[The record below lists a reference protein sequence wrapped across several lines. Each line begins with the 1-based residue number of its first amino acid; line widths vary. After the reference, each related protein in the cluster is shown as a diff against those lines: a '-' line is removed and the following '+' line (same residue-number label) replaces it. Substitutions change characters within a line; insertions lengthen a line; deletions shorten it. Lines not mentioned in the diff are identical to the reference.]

1 MKIRNG
7 FVTNSS
13 SSSFIITNKT
23 TDKLKLSDIAKSM
36 REDYIK
42 SNFQKLWGLYFS
54 QDEISV
60 DRFMNTA
67 VVDDED
73 LVLPIDKPITVEFWD
88 NIQCGGVFQT
98 FINDYVKNTYE
109 NSMVSIQWLESN
121 H

>member
-23 TDKLKLSDIAKSM
+23 DRKLKLTDIAKSM
-36 REDYIK
+36 LEDYVK
-42 SNFQKLWGLYFS
+42 SNFQKEWGLYFS
-54 QDEISV
+54 QDELSIDKFV
-60 DRFMNTA
+60 NTA
-67 VVDDED
+67 TVDDED
-73 LVLPIDKPITVEFWD
+73 LILSTDNPITVEFWD

-98 FINDYVKNTYE
+98 FINDYVKGTYE
-109 NSMVSIQWLESN
+109 NSMVSIQWLDSN